1 MVSARSGRREAAAT
15 SPCTG
20 FRRMIVSVLGVVGM
34 ILSPGPVSGQVHI
47 DLTNAQVIITGKE
60 TLRFNRVTVPGIAGT
75 FFANVQWSAVGF
87 EFVPTDFG
95 VEDDSLLSKTV
106 LLKGHWHFVYT
117 IISTFTN
124 DYGLTTIPGT
134 TNSQGGFFIHG
145 TGESN
150 DPVVATYFPKDGNYS
165 LLDPGIIIDRFFVFH
180 TDGNTILPG
189 SCYYQINPPGSNNFS
204 RCYTLTGVKTPLAKQ
219 NVGPELEE
227 EDARA
232 REVAQAEVGTVTEVH
247 PTVLEQYRLLR
258 GGQ

>member
-20 FRRMIVSVLGVVGM
+20 FRRVIVSVLSAVGM
-34 ILSPGPVSGQVHI
+34 ILSSGPVSGQVHI

-60 TLRFNRVTVPGIAGT
+60 TLRFNRVTVPGFAGT
-75 FFANVQWSAVGF
+75 FFADVQWSAIGF
-87 EFVPTDFG
+87 EFVPTNFG

-106 LLKGHWHFVYT
+106 LLKGRWHFVYT
-117 IISTFTN
+117 IISTWTD
-124 DYGLTTIPGT
+124 DYNLTRIPGT

-145 TGESN
+145 TNQYNG
-150 DPVVATYFPKDGNYS
+150 PVAASYFPKDGNYA
-165 LLDPGIIIDRFFVFH
+165 LLDPGSIIDQFYTFH

-204 RCYTLTGVKTPLAKQ
+204 RCFTLTGVKTPLARE
-219 NVGPELEE
+219 NVGLQADA

-232 REVAQAEVGTVTEVH
+232 RDVAEAEAGTVTEVH
-247 PTVLEQYRLLR
+247 PTVLEQYRRLR
-258 GGQ
+258 GQ

>member
-1 MVSARSGRREAAAT
+1 
-15 SPCTG
+15 
-20 FRRMIVSVLGVVGM
+20 MIVSVLSVVGM
-34 ILSPGPVSGQVHI
+34 ILSSGPVSGQVHI

-117 IISTFTN
+117 ISTTTFTD
-124 DYGLTTIPGT
+124 DYNLTTIPGT

-145 TGESN
+145 TNQYNG
-150 DPVVATYFPKDGNYS
+150 PVAASYFPKDGNYA
-165 LLDPGIIIDRFFVFH
+165 LLDPGTIIDQFYTFH
-180 TDGNTILPG
+180 TDGKSILPG
-189 SCYYQINPPGSNNFS
+189 SCYYLINPPGSLNFS
-204 RCYTLTGVKTPLAKQ
+204 RCYTLTGVKTPLANQ
-219 NVGPELEE
+219 NIGRQLDE

-232 REVAQAEVGTVTEVH
+232 REAAEAEVH
-247 PTVLEQYRLLR
+247 PTVLEQYRMLR
-258 GGQ
+258 GQ